1 MLFITTTQSRNYYQ
15 IILMTNKDPYI
26 YRIKSITKVV
36 DGDTIDA
43 NIDLGFDISLT
54 KRIRLAG
61 IDTPESRT
69 RDLEEKKLGLETKE
83 WLKNRLQFAK
93 DIIIKTE
100 LPDSTEKYGRIL
112 GHLFING
119 EETSLN
125 NQMITE
131 GYAWEYDGGTKK
143 KDFSVLTS
151 KRKIVS

>member
-1 MLFITTTQSRNYYQ
+1 MADT
-15 IILMTNKDPYI
+15 KDPYV

-69 RDLEEKKLGLETKE
+69 KDQYEKKLGLQAKA
-83 WLKNRLQFAK
+83 WLKERLNFAK

-100 LPDSTEKYGRIL
+100 LPDSTEKYGRII

-119 EETSLN
+119 QETSLN
-125 NQMITE
+125 NQMIDE
-131 GYAWEYDGGTKK
+131 GYALAYEGGK
-143 KDFSVLTS
+143 KDMDLELLLSR
-151 KRKIVS
+151 RKK